1 MAKSAA
7 AKLAAN
13 VRKQIQRRID
23 RYTKDRKKLKGAERR
38 AVTASIKELRK
49 AYKAAQV
56 GRGKKAR
63 TKQGM
68 NEFYERMAYA
78 KNVVKQAPLIRNKKN
93 IGNFLYTQQQ
103 LNLASRKGGD
113 NMSKYTKAQ
122 VKVFYRVT
130 EPIWTTRG
138 KSLEETKNIMGKNRN
153 ELIMKSVGANSLEE
167 AIDKVLNS
175 EAAKTDLNNV
185 LGLVIKSTDM
195 TDEEYREAM
204 RLYSDLME
212 TDNGPDNGDNL
223 ESPTETRAY
232 ITV

>member
-1 MAKSAA
+1 
-7 AKLAAN
+7 
-13 VRKQIQRRID
+13 
-23 RYTKDRKKLKGAERR
+23 
-38 AVTASIKELRK
+38 
-49 AYKAAQV
+49 
-56 GRGKKAR
+56 
-63 TKQGM
+63 
-68 NEFYERMAYA
+68 
-78 KNVVKQAPLIRNKKN
+78 
-93 IGNFLYTQQQ
+93 
-103 LNLASRKGGD
+103 
-113 NMSKYTKAQ
+113 MSKYTKAQ

-153 ELIMKSVGANSLEE
+153 ELIMRAIGANSLEE

-185 LGLVIKSTDM
+185 LGLIIKPTDM